1 MLQTFGYSGLE
12 LELDGVWYSVPCP
25 KGMLVVNVGEQ
36 LAAMSNN
43 RFKATIHRVL
53 DIGQDRLNFK
63 LRIESNFMSPF
74 FRFSNPFFYEPCLD
88 ANINIK
94 IPPSLLWSKENVNGI
109 ADDEEF
115 TYGSFLLAKLPIY
128 TEWDYLI
135 ANLPQKIVDKYL
147 SNRKKKISC
156 WATREGIQIDGKS
169 YDSSRQDT

>member
-1 MLQTFGYSGLE
+1 MTLLQTFENPGLE
-12 LELDGVWYSVPCP
+12 LELDGIWYTVPCP

-53 DIGQDRLNFK
+53 DIGKD
-63 LRIESNFMSPF
+63 
-74 FRFSNPFFYEPCLD
+74 RFSNPFFYSPCLD

-94 IPPSLLWSKENVNGI
+94 IPEKLLWTKENVNGLES
-109 ADDEEF
+109 DEEF
-115 TYGSFLLAKLPIY
+115 TYGSFLLNKLPIY

-135 ANLPQKIVDKYL
+135 KNLPQEIVEKYL
-147 SNRKKKISC
+147 SSRKKKISC

-169 YDSSRQDT
+169 YDSQN